1 MSLNESRRLKVESRI
16 PDSKRGT
23 ESDICSDL
31 LWTKTRELHCL
42 ALNSHQIADL
52 SFYFCG
58 DDDGGDGFILACE
71 NLEGNAR
78 RIIPRLRFFFLNG
91 DQLAGFNSPP
101 TPGSVHNGSAN

>member
-58 DDDGGDGFILACE
+58 DDDGGDGFILACQ

-78 RIIPRLRFFFLNG
+78 RIIPRLRFFF
-91 DQLAGFNSPP
+91 F
-101 TPGSVHNGSAN
+101 